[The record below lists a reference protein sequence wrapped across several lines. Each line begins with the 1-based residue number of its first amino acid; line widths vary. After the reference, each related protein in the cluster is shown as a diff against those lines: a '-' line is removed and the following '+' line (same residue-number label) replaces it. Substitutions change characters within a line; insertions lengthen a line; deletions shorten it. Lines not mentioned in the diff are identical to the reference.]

1 MVIMEAP
8 LLLGAPIRNILWRAS
23 AALRGG
29 DRPGGGAEMRGGRRP
44 FERISPSFLQ
54 PRRCDDDGVVG
65 RRGEAFPVW

>member
-29 DRPGGGAEMRGGRRP
+29 TDREAEP
-44 FERISPSFLQ
+44 K
-54 PRRCDDDGVVG
+54 
-65 RRGEAFPVW
+65 